1 MDLKDIRI
9 EETPISNNRK
19 IINTL
24 AVFLLGIF
32 LGTFSK
38 YLDFR
43 QSELPSVLMAIDEL
57 LDLHNFL
64 GRFAI
69 WVLIAM
75 FISIYSNSAL
85 RAGINVFMFFVGM
98 VSSYYLY
105 SNFIAGF
112 FPRSYAMIWIG
123 FTVVSPLLAFVCWYA
138 GGKSKPAFILSIMI
152 LAVLFDM
159 CFTYGWG
166 YFEARS
172 ILELLIFILGFI
184 LLKRHSFK
192 SSILMGIL
200 SMVLAF
206 LFHMAI
212 PIHFG

>member
-9 EETPISNNRK
+9 AETPISNNRK

-24 AVFLLGIF
+24 DVFLLGII

-112 FPRSYAMIWIG
+112 FPRSYAMIWVG
-123 FTVVSPLLAFVCWYA
+123 FTVVSPLLAFACWYA
-138 GGKSKPAFILSIMI
+138 GGKSKPAFILSVSI
-152 LAVLFDM
+152 LAVLFNM
-159 CFTYGWG
+159 CFAYGWG

-172 ILELLIFILGFI
+172 ILELLVFILGFV
-184 LLKRHSFK
+184 LLKRDSFK

-200 SMVLAF
+200 SIVLAF